1 MAVKVP
7 FIRLHE
13 RLIVRLGYGG
23 SRLYIT
29 GDIPNTLHHM
39 QSYIFLYKISSD
51 KLSKFCRNL

>member
-23 SRLYIT
+23 SRLYIAT
-29 GDIPNTLHHM
+29 IPNTLHHM
-39 QSYIFLYKISSD
+39 QSYIFPYKISSD